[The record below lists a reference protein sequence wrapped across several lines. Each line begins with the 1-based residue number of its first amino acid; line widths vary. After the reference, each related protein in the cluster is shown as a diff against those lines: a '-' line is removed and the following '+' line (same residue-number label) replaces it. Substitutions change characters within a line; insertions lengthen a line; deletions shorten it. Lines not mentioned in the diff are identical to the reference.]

1 MTRIETHR
9 RNAAHRI
16 VSILSILLMFLFCQ
30 LSCCQKGPTFMI
42 REKKNTAQYSIVQP
56 STAQNSPVRPSTA
69 QYSSVQPSITQYN
82 PAPPSTAQYNHVQLS
97 IAQSNNV
104 QECSILSYSVP

>member
-30 LSCCQKGPTFMI
+30 LSCCQEGPTSWQQLRTGNII
-42 REKKNTAQYSIVQP
+42 REKKIPLTVAQVKDDNIFFSSTNQIDKIV
-56 STAQNSPVRPSTA
+56 
-69 QYSSVQPSITQYN
+69 
-82 PAPPSTAQYNHVQLS
+82 
-97 IAQSNNV
+97 NNF
-104 QECSILSYSVP
+104 SAALIF